1 MDASLQAAMELF
13 KAARPSVGE
22 MIKHKKDNLAKDI
35 QGVMLNKYSCV
46 LKEITS
52 TLSQGTVLR
61 KQLVEFSNKYM
72 EQITRDNIK
81 WFNAFDDCE
90 EIEKVIDTLKA
101 YYGDVENVINAE
113 YEKYFNSLREDKDEE
128 WVLEVKWLENATKA
142 ERDLLILQYKAL
154 FLEFVVF
161 IERYCE
167 FIRNRPKL
175 RV

>member
-1 MDASLQAAMELF
+1 MDASLQAE
-13 KAARPSVGE
+13 
-22 MIKHKKDNLAKDI
+22 
-35 QGVMLNKYSCV
+35 YSCV
-46 LKEITS
+46 LKEVTS

-61 KQLVEFSNKYM
+61 KQLVEFPNKYM

-128 WVLEVKWLENATKA
+128 WVLEVKRLENATKA

-154 FLEFVVF
+154 YLEFVVF

-175 RV
+175 RG